1 MRIFYSFMIIL
12 VAVVLWLLPLSD
24 MVYAYRTEPV
34 TDESTLD
41 TGVGE
46 TTADITL
53 DNFVYDDDID
63 TISVS
68 SSISEVPAVSSYN
81 GTTKT
86 VSIASLTADDSRTLS
101 ITYDVDVITDNDAI
115 NTLLDRS
122 AWIWM
127 LTIITFPVASLA
139 AIWTNRA

>member
-12 VAVVLWLLPLSD
+12 VAVFLWLLPLSD
-24 MVYAYRTEPV
+24 MVYAYRTDPV
-34 TDESTLD
+34 TDASSVD

-68 SSISEVPAVSSYN
+68 SSISEVPSVSSYN

-101 ITYDVDVITDNDAI
+101 VTYDVDVITDNDAI
-115 NTLLDRS
+115 NALLDRA
-122 AWIWM
+122 AWMWM
-127 LTIITFPVASLA
+127 LVIITFPVAGLA